1 MLQDPATLR
10 FGDVPL
16 RVPSATLPVHG
27 SAVEAAATPRPA
39 SSVLQMG
46 SSYEA
51 GLWLTLDILSIML
64 QRRLQLGDEDMK
76 GRHTNLE

>member
-1 MLQDPATLR
+1 M
-10 FGDVPL
+10 
-16 RVPSATLPVHG
+16 PSATLSVHG
-27 SAVEAAATPRPA
+27 SSSEAAAAPRP

-51 GLWLTLDILSIML
+51 GLWLTFDILSIML
-64 QRRLQLGDEDMK
+64 QRRLQLRDGDMK